1 MRWLD
6 GIINSMEV
14 SLSKLRDIVKDR
26 EAWCSAVR
34 GATKVEDLAVESPPQ
49 QLGLCLQDACVYK
62 YLPAKR
68 RIAGL
73 CQRPFEFGDLL
84 CIFQITG

>member
-1 MRWLD
+1 MVRYSITDSIDMNL
-6 GIINSMEV
+6 GKI
-14 SLSKLRDIVKDR
+14 RDIVKDR